1 MWPTKNKLNSFCFLD
16 RVDFRVD
23 FFVYS
28 ELIIPV
34 INVPNEKQIKLWEE
48 EEE

>member
-1 MWPTKNKLNSFCFLD
+1 MIDFLIAA
-16 RVDFRVD
+16 VNHMILLKDFRVD

-34 INVPNEKQIKLWEE
+34 INVPNKKQIKLWEE